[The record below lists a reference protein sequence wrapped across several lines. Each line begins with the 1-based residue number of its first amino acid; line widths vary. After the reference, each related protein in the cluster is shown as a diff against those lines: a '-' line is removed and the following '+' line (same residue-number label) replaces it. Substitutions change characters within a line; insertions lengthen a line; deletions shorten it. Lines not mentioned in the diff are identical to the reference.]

1 MAGVLPEDAGELP
14 PNNPND
20 TIMSSVDRRCVTNR
34 EPEQGQGR
42 CPLSRWVGLHFESL
56 FLHSNPRPGDQ
67 IINYW
72 NSSSARARTPANAR
86 SISQN
91 SSV

>member
-34 EPEQGQGR
+34 EPDQGQGR
-42 CPLSRWVGLHFESL
+42 CPGGFGLHFESI
-56 FLHSNPRPGDQ
+56 FLHFNPRQGDQ

-72 NSSSARARTPANAR
+72 NSSSALARTLANAR